1 MITTK
6 QRAYLK
12 SVAQNLKPV
21 LNIGKENLNENTIKE
36 VENYLSKHELMKIK
50 ILQNSTESAKEVMD
64 FICLRLEADPVLVVG
79 KILIIYKYS
88 NQKGVKHV
96 LEEV

>member
-79 KILIIYKYS
+79 KILIIYKFS
-88 NQKGVKHV
+88 NQKGVKHI
-96 LEEV
+96 LEEA